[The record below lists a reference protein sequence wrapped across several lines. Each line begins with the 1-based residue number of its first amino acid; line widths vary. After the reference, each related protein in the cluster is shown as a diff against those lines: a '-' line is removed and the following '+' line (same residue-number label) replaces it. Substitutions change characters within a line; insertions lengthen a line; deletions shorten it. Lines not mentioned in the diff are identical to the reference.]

1 MNFIFYLCE
10 ILKRYMAE
18 NKKDYT
24 YLDKLAVQPE
34 KWNELNKNEFQIMTF
49 RTCFLYG
56 ESQNKKMIP
65 VLFQIYE
72 HLQSTTTSEERIK
85 MLTALSASIRK
96 NRPKAIMALFP
107 FIQVEEDGDVIRAAS
122 QFFVN
127 LSVLSNKEFTSG
139 ARIMIELVKDAPLDS
154 NSAYILLGLL
164 DINNEKID
172 KLISL
177 LKTILGND
185 VKSILHN
192 NGITL

>member
-1 MNFIFYLCE
+1 
-10 ILKRYMAE
+10 MAE

-24 YLDKLAVQPE
+24 YLDKLAIQPE
-34 KWNELNKNEFQIMTF
+34 KWNELNKNEFQILTF

-72 HLQSTTTSEERIK
+72 HLQANTTGEERIK
-85 MLTALSASIRK
+85 ILTALSASIRK
-96 NRPKAIMALFP
+96 SNPKAIMALFP
-107 FIQVEEDGDVIRAAS
+107 FIQVEENGEVIRAAS

-164 DINNEKID
+164 DINNDKID

-177 LKTILGND
+177 LKTMLGND

>member
-1 MNFIFYLCE
+1 MTDI
-10 ILKRYMAE
+10 
-18 NKKDYT
+18 KKDYT
-24 YLDKLAVQPE
+24 YLDKLTVQPE
-34 KWNELNKNEFQIMTF
+34 KWNELSKNEFQIMAF

-72 HLQSTTTSEERIK
+72 YLLVNTTSQERIK

-96 NRPKAIMALFP
+96 SKPKAIMALFP
-107 FIQVEEDGDVIRAAS
+107 FIQVEENGDVIRAAS

-139 ARIMIELVKDAPLDS
+139 ARIMIELVKDAPLES
-154 NSAYILLGLL
+154 SSAYILLGLL
-164 DINNEKID
+164 DINNDKID

-177 LKTILGND
+177 LKPMLGND
-185 VKSILHN
+185 VKNILHN
-192 NGITL
+192 NGISL

>member
-1 MNFIFYLCE
+1 MT
-10 ILKRYMAE
+10 E
-18 NKKDYT
+18 NKKNYT
-24 YLDKLAVQPE
+24 YLDKLAIQPE

-56 ESQNKKMIP
+56 ESQYKKMIP
-65 VLFQIYE
+65 ILFQIYE
-72 HLQSTTTSEERIK
+72 HLQANTTSQERIK

-96 NRPKAIMALFP
+96 NKPKAIMALFP
-107 FIQVEEDGDVIRAAS
+107 FIQVEEDGAVIRAAS

-164 DINNEKID
+164 DINNDKID

-177 LKTILGND
+177 LKTMLGND